1 MTLCLPFLMFQG
13 RAQEAIDQYMAT
25 FADAELLEMQYHPE
39 GTEISEPAGDTQPS
53 SGHTSSSQPSRAQS
67 SDPQAQDDPSAEA
80 VVEQAEEELA
90 AAGLKSAD
98 LDAAAADAAAA
109 NDPAPEAEDPDLAE
123 AETLH
128 EEHVAE
134 ETEEDD
140 DAAEP
145 RGPELAEPEL
155 EAYGQPTGAGRGP
168 KRRLVASAQL
178 RIGGQVLMIQDS
190 LITHDFGFT
199 PASSIAVVVDSGDE
213 FSTVVESLSTSGVF
227 LMEPGGYD
235 FAANFAWVQDRFG
248 LSWQI
253 TQPHGTR
260 SESEDTPLTSQAPS
274 W

>member
-13 RAQEAIDQYMAT
+13 RAQEAIDQYLAT

-39 GTEISEPAGDTQPS
+39 GTEISQPAGGTRPSGAPS
-53 SGHTSSSQPSRAQS
+53 SDSQL
-67 SDPQAQDDPSAEA
+67 QDDPSAEA

-90 AAGLKSAD
+90 AAGLKTAD

-109 NDPAPEAEDPDLAE
+109 NDPAPEAADPDLAE
-123 AETLH
+123 AETRH
-128 EEHVAE
+128 EEHLAE

-140 DAAEP
+140 EAAEP

-155 EAYGQPTGAGRGP
+155 EPYGQPTGAGNRQQ
-168 KRRLVASAQL
+168 RRLVASAQL

-199 PASSIAVVVDSGDE
+199 PSSSIAVVVDSGEE

-253 TQPHGTR
+253 TQPHGTQ
-260 SESEDTPLTSQAPS
+260 SESGDTPLSSQAPS

>member
-13 RAQEAIDQYMAT
+13 RAQEAIDQYLAT
-25 FADAELLEMQYHPE
+25 FADAELLEMQFHPE
-39 GTEISEPAGDTQPS
+39 GTEV
-53 SGHTSSSQPSRAQS
+53 SQPSGGTGSSAATT
-67 SDPQAQDDPSAEA
+67 SDPQLQDDPSAEA

-90 AAGLKSAD
+90 AAGLKTAD

-109 NDPAPEAEDPDLAE
+109 NDPAPEAADPDLAE
-123 AETLH
+123 AETRH
-128 EEHVAE
+128 EEHLAE

-140 DAAEP
+140 DAEP

-155 EAYGQPTGAGRGP
+155 EPYGQPTGTGSGRQ
-168 KRRLVASAQL
+168 RRLVASAQL

-199 PASSIAVVVDSGDE
+199 PSSSIAVVVDSGEE

-253 TQPHGTR
+253 TQPHGTQ
-260 SESEDTPLTSQAPS
+260 SESRDTPLSSQAPS